1 METHSRSDVRS
12 AHRQGLSRAAAAAIG
27 LAGMAAAAV
36 LTATPASAAIIGGVD
51 MQRAC
56 NVQNPG
62 MGLAA
67 VVTDAHNA
75 YSWRCRAPWGYQVG
89 INVNAAC
96 ANQYGGG
103 AYATLLN
110 ASDPY
115 SWRCSR

>member
-1 METHSRSDVRS
+1 METHWPSL
-12 AHRQGLSRAAAAAIG
+12 LSRVVVATIG
-27 LAGMAAAAV
+27 LAAMAVVIAVPADAAV
-36 LTATPASAAIIGGVD
+36 IGGVD

-56 NVQNPG
+56 TVQNPG

-96 ANQYGGG
+96 TDQYGGG
-103 AYATLLN
+103 AYATVLN
-110 ASDPY
+110 AADPY
-115 SWRCSR
+115 SWRCNR